1 MSDGS
6 IVQATIFKALSSPI
20 RRQILEYIEEME
32 WVTYTDLTEKFELKS
47 GPLYYHLRQMKQ
59 FIYQDE
65 HKKYYLTEEG
75 KKALEIFKG
84 KDESEVQIIYIE
96 KEEEE
101 HRIFSIGKF
110 SLAKFIRFFANNPIH
125 TLIEFVILA
134 GVSVYLGSR
143 SQILVVGNFVVN
155 LEVPIWIAY
164 ISLIG
169 SWIFVG
175 GISELLARFGYKKKD
190 QPLALLNVSNLIF
203 LPSFLLVLSL
213 ALAGVASGTTVIIP
227 PIVMLIFHGIFQI
240 WSFLV
245 IITALGEIKKLSID
259 KSALIAMLVSYTQ
272 IFALIFILL

>member
-1 MSDGS
+1 
-6 IVQATIFKALSSPI
+6 
-20 RRQILEYIEEME
+20 
-32 WVTYTDLTEKFELKS
+32 
-47 GPLYYHLRQMKQ
+47 
-59 FIYQDE
+59 
-65 HKKYYLTEEG
+65 
-75 KKALEIFKG
+75 
-84 KDESEVQIIYIE
+84 
-96 KEEEE
+96 
-101 HRIFSIGKF
+101 FSIGKF

-203 LPSFLLVLSL
+203 LPSFLLVLAL

>member
-1 MSDGS
+1 MSDDS
-6 IVQATIFKALSSPI
+6 ITKAVVFKALSSPI

-32 WVTYTDLTEKFELKS
+32 WVSYTDLTEKFELKS

-59 FIYQDE
+59 FVYQDE

-84 KDESEVQIIYIE
+84 KDESEVQIIYRE
-96 KEEEE
+96 KEEE
-101 HRIFSIGKF
+101 HRVFSIGKF
-110 SLAKFIRFFANNPIH
+110 SLARFIRFFANNPIH
-125 TLIEFVILA
+125 SLIEFVILA

-203 LPSFLLVLSL
+203 LPSFLLVLAL
-213 ALAGVASGTTVIIP
+213 ALAGAASGTTVIVP
-227 PIVMLIFHGIFQI
+227 SIVMLIIHGIFQI

-272 IFALIFILL
+272 IFVLIFILL

>member
-1 MSDGS
+1 MSDDS
-6 IVQATIFKALSSPI
+6 ITKAVVFKALSSPI
-20 RRQILEYIEEME
+20 RRQILEYIKDME
-32 WVTYTDLTEKFELKS
+32 WVSYTDLTEKFELKS

-59 FIYQDE
+59 FVYQDE
-65 HKKYYLTEEG
+65 HKKYYLNEEG

-84 KDESEVQIIYIE
+84 KDETEVQIIYRE
-96 KEEEE
+96 KEEE
-101 HRIFSIGKF
+101 HRVFSIGKF
-110 SLAKFIRFFANNPIH
+110 SLARFIRFFANNPIH

-155 LEVPIWIAY
+155 LEVPIWLAY

-169 SWIFVG
+169 SWVFVG

-203 LPSFLLVLSL
+203 LPSFLLVLAL
-213 ALAGVASGTTVIIP
+213 ALAGAASGTTVIVP
-227 PIVMLIFHGIFQI
+227 SIVMLILHGIFQI

-272 IFALIFILL
+272 IFVLIFILL